1 MFCPALDAS
10 IAYSFPSAVEPSL
23 TQGRA
28 AAFSW
33 PRIADV
39 ALAVV
44 GEHVADA
51 FRGRATLMCGG
62 TSISV
67 RLRIECFS
75 TAYHTQVASCG
86 WPSLAITSLACG
98 GALMTPGTT
107 IRHPTLGS

>member
-67 RLRIECFS
+67 
-75 TAYHTQVASCG
+75 ASCG